1 MTTSRIPTKAVV
13 ALGAFLVVLFAL
25 GTFNAAFLQQPSA
38 AEQASGGSASSG
50 TATDAY
56 TAPAAA
62 PTAPGK
68 DLAGDNTASI
78 LPYPQTTSSSVSPD
92 RQVIRTSYLSII
104 VDDLRARIDSLSA
117 KAKELGGFASSSA
130 IATLADGTEQASVSL
145 RVPSDKAEGLLQ
157 TVRAQALRIA
167 SEQTSNDDATD
178 QLVDIGAR
186 LASLRE
192 TDDQYAQILK
202 QAANV
207 DDILKITQ
215 ARSDVRTQIEQLA
228 AQQENL
234 KNQVSFS
241 TVSVTM
247 NTETGLPSQPAWRPA
262 QQVRLAWEALLRG
275 LQDTGNL
282 LIVGL
287 VTLPLA
293 LLWLGLLWLALRA
306 GWRIVGWLRRRLF
319 NE

>member
-13 ALGAFLVVLFAL
+13 ALGAILVVLFAL

-38 AEQASGGSASSG
+38 TERASGGSGSSG

-56 TAPAAA
+56 TTPAAA

-68 DLAGDNTASI
+68 DLAGNTASI

-104 VDDLRARIDSLSA
+104 VDDLRTRIDSLSA

-145 RVPSDKAEGLLQ
+145 RVPSDKTEGLLQ
-157 TVRAQALRIA
+157 TVRAQALRIVN
-167 SEQTSNDDATD
+167 EQTNNDDATD
-178 QLVDIGAR
+178 QLVDLDAR
-186 LASLRE
+186 LKSLRE

-202 QAANV
+202 QASNV
-207 DDILKITQ
+207 DDILKVTQ

-247 NTETGLPSQPAWRPA
+247 NTETGLPSQPTWRPV
-262 QQVRLAWEALLRG
+262 QQAKLAWEALLRG
-275 LQDTGNL
+275 LQDTGNV

-293 LLWLGLLWLALRA
+293 LLWLGLLWIIARI